1 VDGHV
6 QQDKAAPMNPI
17 STTAEQ
23 RNFADYVALH
33 LPFLNRVVRR
43 LMRGD
48 EMAEDV
54 VQQTDLK
61 ALKHAN
67 QFRFESTL
75 KTWLTSIAVNEV
87 YQTYRRVSRSR
98 AVPLAMET
106 FDVDL
111 CQGLEFPKNTYE
123 ARERELLVRNAVSRL
138 PEMYRSVVELCD
150 LKCVP
155 MKKAALELGLT
166 LPAIKTRRRRAR
178 QKLRRLVAN
187 LHRR

>member
-17 STTAEQ
+17 STTAER

-54 VQQTDLK
+54 VQQTVLK

-106 FDVDL
+106 SDVDR

-123 ARERELLVRNAVSRL
+123 ARERGTPCPKR
-138 PEMYRSVVELCD
+138 
-150 LKCVP
+150 
-155 MKKAALELGLT
+155 G
-166 LPAIKTRRRRAR
+166 LPAPGDVPVCRGVV
-178 QKLRRLVAN
+178 RLKVRPDEESCTGIGAN
-187 LHRR
+187 ASCD